1 MGMEAFAQ
9 AAGSMATGLV
19 GVFLQNSANR
29 RAAGE
34 AHDWSVEDAA
44 ANRQW
49 QEMMSN
55 TAHQREVKDL
65 TAAGLNPILSANGG
79 AGTGSGGQAS
89 AQQAQTVDILGKGL
103 TGALDAI
110 RLRKEVEGMQADI
123 KLKEAQGTAQAAS
136 AMRDASTAKQNDATT
151 RLLDATYG
159 ASAAEAKTREGQ
171 AKQDLRFQNYDNLQ
185 RRIQNGLNSVNS
197 AKDVFMGMPKG
208 IYKTGPNLKKNEI
221 IINENTGEVLKP

>member
-1 MGMEAFAQ
+1 MAFWEAV
-9 AAGSMATGLV
+9 AAGV
-19 GVFLQNSANR
+19 GSQAGGIFQNYMNR
-29 RAAGE
+29 QSNAE

-44 ANRQW
+44 TNRAW
-49 QEMMSN
+49 QERMSN
-55 TAHQREVKDL
+55 TAHQREVQDL
-65 TAAGLNPILSANGG
+65 RAAGLNPILSANGG
-79 AGTGSGGQAS
+79 AQTGSGATAQAS
-89 AQQAQTVDILGKGL
+89 AYRAEDALGKGI
-103 TGALDAI
+103 TSAMDAI
-110 RLRKEVEGMQADI
+110 RLRKEVDGMTEDI
-123 KLKEAQGTAQAAS
+123 NLKKAQGTATAAS
-136 AMRDASTAKQNDATT
+136 AMRDASTARQNDATT
-151 RLLDATYG
+151 RLLEATFG